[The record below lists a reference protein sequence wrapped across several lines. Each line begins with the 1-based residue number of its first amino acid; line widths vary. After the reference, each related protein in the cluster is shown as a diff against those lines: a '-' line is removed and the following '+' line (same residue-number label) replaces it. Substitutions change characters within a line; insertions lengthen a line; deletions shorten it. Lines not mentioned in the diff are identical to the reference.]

1 MSTVSIVHCIDT
13 EGPLNEPTEA
23 TFERIRFIL
32 NIKELDLEPTRINLE
47 KNLSELLDLSRK
59 LREANKDLRSKNSKL
74 NMENKNLKEKLELTK
89 NKIENLIPKLEST

>member
-1 MSTVSIVHCIDT
+1 MARD
-13 EGPLNEPTEA
+13 
-23 TFERIRFIL
+23 
-32 NIKELDLEPTRINLE
+32 NLE

-89 NKIENLIPKLEST
+89 NKIEKIEILHLSNLIFCISRKT

>member
-1 MSTVSIVHCIDT
+1 FFSSFKVFIHECILYYCGVSSSRRLKLSMARD
-13 EGPLNEPTEA
+13 
-23 TFERIRFIL
+23 
-32 NIKELDLEPTRINLE
+32 NLE

-89 NKIENLIPKLEST
+89 NKIENLITKLEST